1 MKNEPEGRSVRRV
14 GNFLVFKGGGV
25 SSKAINI
32 NHIVS
37 VEPRGGWAE
46 KAQAEIKTT
55 AFEGMADYRM
65 HDRSGNYRDT
75 FVPKRIIFIVDFSPD
90 EILQAIDQDDVQ
102 EGGVVPCSAWETCQC
117 EKCVIE
123 RKEGAKKTDART
135 DAMARL
141 VMELLQDPAIEW
153 NVCHWERNLSDER
166 RICYE
171 YEKHSS
177 RYWANIGVR
186 DRSHDTFLIN
196 VGPEPHGSWSL
207 NRTGTFKEL
216 FRKFQDKLQMTADT
230 GGCYHTKKAL

>member
-1 MKNEPEGRSVRRV
+1 MNNKTLRKV
-14 GNFLVFKGGGV
+14 GNFLVF
-25 SSKAINI
+25 SARDFFEDEDDDWFRAINI
-32 NHIVS
+32 
-37 VEPRGGWAE
+37 
-46 KAQAEIKTT
+46 
-55 AFEGMADYRM
+55 D
-65 HDRSGNYRDT
+65 
-75 FVPKRIIFIVDFSPD
+75 RIIIIYKVHFRHRITESDGESKIELSNGEAIHIRRSVD
-90 EILQAIDQDDVQ
+90 EILEAIDQDDVQ

-123 RKEGAKKTDART
+123 RKEGAKKTDAKT
-135 DAMARL
+135 AAMGRL

-186 DRSHDTFLIN
+186 DRSHDTFYVN
-196 VGPEPHGSWSL
+196 AGPEPHGSWAL

-216 FRKFQDKLQMTADT
+216 FWKFQDKIQMTADT